1 MSSNP
6 DFKRRA
12 TDKTGQNDQ
21 SATPR
26 ERRKRQRR
34 KPSEFNDEIEAMLAH
49 VEPEVR
55 QEIRLLIG
63 KGKQVEARKTLI
75 DYAVKSDRADL
86 IQGIVQK
93 KTKPV
98 EEVLSWRVWLVTILI
113 VLVLLYCIGCLLT
126 RGRVELP

>member
-1 MSSNP
+1 
-6 DFKRRA
+6 
-12 TDKTGQNDQ
+12 
-21 SATPR
+21 
-26 ERRKRQRR
+26 
-34 KPSEFNDEIEAMLAH
+34 MLAH